1 MIGIGCAISCFPKIA
16 MLWVPERLLTN
27 ERVRSISVIL
37 LSGENVFNR
46 MKVWLSRYY
55 HNNESKDGKFDTN
68 RPIPLLIGSATKTA
82 CEVVYFE
89 KQCLCLFLVNTN

>member
-46 MKVWLSRYY
+46 MKV
-55 HNNESKDGKFDTN
+55 
-68 RPIPLLIGSATKTA
+68 
-82 CEVVYFE
+82 
-89 KQCLCLFLVNTN
+89 